1 MRTLRLRQHIKK
13 LSRLAKR
20 DDVDLWCED
29 ECHFQQHGSR
39 CTMWIPPENVDPIL
53 LHAPTRKSISVFGAV
68 RIRDGRL
75 VHQLEKTFNACTF
88 QAFLVQLIRQHQKN
102 RKMIVIVDNARWHH
116 AKYLKPWLHKHRDK
130 LKLDFMPPYSPDLNP
145 IERVWKLTRRLCTH
159 NHYFPVLEELLGV
172 VKNQFHQWQR
182 SNETLRR
189 LCAII

>member
-88 QAFLVQLIRQHQKN
+88 QAFLVQLIRHHHKN

-172 VKNQFHQWQR
+172 VKNQLHQWQR